1 MPDGMDEPAP
11 LAYRIAFAVVA
22 VGVIAWTFRQVG
34 SVESL
39 RAEAA
44 KRFGFTPS
52 RRQAAAWLAL
62 SVVVSLGMMAF
73 LALYLL
79 GRTG

>member
-1 MPDGMDEPAP
+1 M
-11 LAYRIAFAVVA
+11 AYRVAFVIVA
-22 VGVIAWTFRQVG
+22 VGVMAWTFRRVG

-39 RAEAA
+39 RAEAT

-52 RRQAAAWLAL
+52 RRLAAAWLAL
-62 SVVVSLGMMAF
+62 SVVVAIGMMAF
-73 LALYLL
+73 LALYLA